1 MDDLRQKLRTILC
14 AVLSAICS
22 APSAQDPDTIKAP
35 YVEPGDCW
43 TYRAHGLQ
51 NREPI
56 DTYEECVTFASKEK
70 NVIVAVARI
79 EGSDREIDTSYT
91 LDWGSI
97 VSVDGQITP
106 GGASIFR
113 FPMRVG
119 DRYSIDF
126 TYRLAVLGAWAGRSW
141 YDIEVVGWED
151 VTVPAGTFRAL
162 RLEARGST
170 RRYDLGVTGPL
181 RNTYWYAP
189 KAQRWVKQEFDSKAR
204 QYRRELVKYK
214 LNQ

>member
-1 MDDLRQKLRTILC
+1 MADLRRKLRNIS
-14 AVLSAICS
+14 SAALYVICS
-22 APSAQDPDTIKAP
+22 ASAAQDPATVDSP

-43 TYRAHGLQ
+43 TYRAQGLQ

-56 DTYEECVTFASKEK
+56 DAYEECVTFVDKAK
-70 NVIVAVARI
+70 NIIIAVARI
-79 EGSDREIDTSYT
+79 EGGDREIDTSYT

-97 VSVDGQITP
+97 VGVDGLITP
-106 GGASIFR
+106 GGRSHFR
-113 FPMRVG
+113 FPMRAG
-119 DRYSIDF
+119 GRYSIEF
-126 TYRLAVLGAWAGRSW
+126 EYRLAVRGAWAGRSW

-162 RLEARGST
+162 RLEARGNT

-189 KAQRWVKQEFDSKAR
+189 TAQRWVKQEFVSKAR
-204 QYRRELVKYK
+204 QFRRELVKYK